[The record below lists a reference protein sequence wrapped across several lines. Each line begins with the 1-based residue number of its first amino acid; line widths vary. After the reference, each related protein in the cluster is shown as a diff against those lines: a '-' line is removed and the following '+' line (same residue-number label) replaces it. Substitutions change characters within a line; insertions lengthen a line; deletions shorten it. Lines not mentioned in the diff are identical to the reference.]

1 MTDEECADCLPWIRR
16 WLAAREDERAPQGVA
31 VPLRR
36 GTDVLGRE
44 IVSVVVDDYD
54 LIRMCR
60 VTDAARTPPS
70 IRIANGHNLFDSL
83 ESVHQGKR
91 DQIRDVVAH
100 VRQTRSHVEI
110 EIDSAYVPG
119 ERRLIRAHP
128 GTRRGWVALSMLAI
142 PAVRAA
148 DDDDDDDLLVAQ
160 R

>member
-1 MTDEECADCLPWIRR
+1 MTDDECAACLPWLRR
-16 WLAAREDERAPQGVA
+16 WLAAREDEAPHNVA

-70 IRIANGHNLFDSL
+70 IRNGTGHNLFDSL

-91 DQIRDVVAH
+91 DEIRDVVAH
-100 VRQTRSHVEI
+100 VRQTRSQVAI
-110 EIDSAYVPG
+110 EVDSAYVPG

-128 GTRRGWVALSMLAI
+128 GTRPGWVALSMLAI
-142 PAVRAA
+142 PVLRAA
-148 DDDDDDDLLVAQ
+148 DDDDDDLLVAQ